1 MKTLI
6 KTIRLSHVV
15 SLLTIS
21 CSLFLSSCSGPDYC
35 DCINNEAQVVIGI
48 KMDEELAKECTEYD
62 KTLTQKERQDRIQ
75 DAILRQCINGLN

>member
-1 MKTLI
+1 MKRLLNY
-6 KTIRLSHVV
+6 TIILSLSLVV
-15 SLLTIS
+15 FG
-21 CSLFLSSCSGPDYC
+21 CSSSGPDYC